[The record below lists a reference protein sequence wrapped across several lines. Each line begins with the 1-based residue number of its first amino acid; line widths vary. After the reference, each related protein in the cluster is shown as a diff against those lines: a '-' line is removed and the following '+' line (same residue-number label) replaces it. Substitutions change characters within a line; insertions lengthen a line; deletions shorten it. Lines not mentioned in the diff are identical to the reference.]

1 MDAATDLGGPVV
13 LKVQSP
19 EILHKSD
26 AGAVALNLKTADEVR
41 RAYDQI
47 VSSARHY
54 HPDADVHG
62 VLVQPMAP
70 SGQEIILGVSQD
82 EKFGP
87 MLMVGL
93 GGIYVEVLKDVV
105 FSPVPCGPDEARRLL
120 DRLQGAAL
128 LYGVRGAAA
137 ADIEAL
143 IDVMVKLSN
152 FAADF
157 ADAIAEIDLNPIL
170 VHAQGHGISLAD
182 ALIVKT
188 PRT

>member
-1 MDAATDLGGPVV
+1 MT
-13 LKVQSP
+13 
-19 EILHKSD
+19 
-26 AGAVALNLKTADEVR
+26 NLTTADEVR
-41 RAYDQI
+41 MAYEQI

-70 SGQEIILGVSQD
+70 AGQEIILGVSQD

-105 FSPVPCGPDEARRLL
+105 FSPVPFGPDEARRLL
-120 DRLQGAAL
+120 DRLQGAPL
-128 LYGVRGAAA
+128 LYGVRGAAP

-157 ADAIAEIDLNPIL
+157 ADAIAEIDLNPVL
-170 VHAQGHGISLAD
+170 VHAQGHGISIAD
-182 ALIVKT
+182 ALIVKNPGT
-188 PRT
+188 